1 MFNFLSDSTIR
12 VKKRKREKGASRRYE
27 RLGSNVELL
36 TEGKTIQRRMEPAK
50 RVKHIEGVL

>member
-27 RLGSNVELL
+27 RLRLNVELL
-36 TEGKTIQRRMEPAK
+36 TEGMTLHNDSEASGAGKASEAY
-50 RVKHIEGVL
+50 